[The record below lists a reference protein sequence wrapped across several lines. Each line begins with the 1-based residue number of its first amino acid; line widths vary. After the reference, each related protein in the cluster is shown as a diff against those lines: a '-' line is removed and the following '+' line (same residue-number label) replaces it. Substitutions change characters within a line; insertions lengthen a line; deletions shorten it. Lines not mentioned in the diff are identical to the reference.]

1 VRLVAVLMESLAAE
15 VAASHVAKA
24 AAATVVVKIKR
35 NKNKGEHWLTSP
47 PSSSSLS
54 SNRGSRYALAL
65 LFSTF
70 NSQYTVRR

>member
-1 VRLVAVLMESLAAE
+1 
-15 VAASHVAKA
+15 
-24 AAATVVVKIKR
+24 VVVKIKR
-35 NKNKGEHWLTSP
+35 NKNRGEHWLTSP

-54 SNRGSRYALAL
+54 SNRGSRYAIAL